1 MMFRFR
7 YLTYPVNVP
16 VTLTL
21 EPVFPNCVREDVGY
35 AAEIIPFGGLR
46 RRGRAPIPPE
56 VAGYFFA
63 PQPLTKK
70 DGTLQL
76 TITLPQ
82 EDSYAVR
89 LRAEG
94 QQVAALEIYAL
105 EEDLF
110 PLDPFKG
117 DHHLHS
123 WMSDGKDSP
132 MYMAAFACRRG
143 YDYCAITDHRT
154 WEPSLI
160 TKAFFDPTGVDFLV
174 LPGEEVHA
182 PDNPVHILSLGA
194 QESVNDWWRDHED
207 EYRAAVE
214 ARLPEIDADM
224 GAEDRYACASSQV
237 MFDRIRDKGGLSVL
251 CHPHWIVKNVLHET
265 EDVTDFLVDNR
276 RFDALE
282 LVAGGAYED
291 GTQMQLSYYHR
302 LPAMPILGNS
312 DAHGVANDQLEP
324 GNFTIVFARELSVE
338 GVKDAIMQSHAIG
351 GCDNKLYGD
360 YRLVKYGYFLL
371 RRFYPEH
378 KDARYRLGREMLR
391 AASAGEAITQE
402 MIDRLHI
409 CRPSVMFAELRYH
422 K

>member
-1 MMFRFR
+1 MFRMR
-7 YLTYPVNVP
+7 YLTYPVDTP
-16 VTLTL
+16 VTLTV
-21 EPVFPNCVREDVGY
+21 EPVFPNSVQAELDY
-35 AAEIIPFGGLR
+35 SMEIIPFGGLR
-46 RRGRAPIPPE
+46 RRGRKPLLPE
-56 VAGYFFA
+56 VEGFFFDR
-63 PQPLTKK
+63 QPLAKVN
-70 DGTLQL
+70 GTLQIAL
-76 TITLPQ
+76 ILPQ
-82 EDSYAVR
+82 EDSYALR
-89 LRAEG
+89 LYAEG

-105 EEDLF
+105 EADLF
-110 PLDPFKG
+110 PLNPYKG

-132 MYMAAFACRRG
+132 YYMAAFACRRG
-143 YDYCAITDHRT
+143 YDYCAITDHRI
-154 WEPSLI
+154 WEPSLL
-160 TKAFFDPTGVDFLV
+160 TRDFFAATPVDFLV
-174 LPGEEVHA
+174 MPGEEVHS

-194 QESVNDWWRDHED
+194 TESVNDWWRDHED

-214 ARLPEIDADM
+214 ERLPEIDETL
-224 GAEDRYACASSQV
+224 GAEDRYSCAASQV

-265 EDVTDFLVDNR
+265 EDVTDYLIENR

-324 GNFTIVFARELSVE
+324 GNYTMIFAPELSVE
-338 GVKDAIMQSHAIG
+338 SVKEAICRSYAIG
-351 GCDNKLYGD
+351 GCENKLYGD

-378 KDARYRLGREMLR
+378 MAARYRLGREMLR
-391 AASAGEAITQE
+391 AASAHTAITDA
-402 MIDRLHI
+402 MKDKLRDP
-409 CRPSVMFAELRYH
+409 RPSGMFATLRYREE
-422 K
+422 